1 MRVSRIHV
9 PLALAEGQELELTD
23 ERAHYLLD
31 VLRLRSGEPLTVFNG
46 VGGEYAATVLS
57 ADRKRVRIRVGDYRV
72 VWRESRLHVHL
83 GLGISRGERMDL
95 AIQKSVELGVAI
107 ITPIEAGRSVVKLDA
122 VRRVARRAHWQKIAR
137 SAAEQ
142 CHRTSVPE
150 VAEPVSLD
158 AWLAAGDG
166 LRVMLDPAA
175 SEKIR
180 ELPDPDGSLKLLS
193 GPEGGFSA
201 DERARALE
209 SGYRAI
215 RLGPRVLRTETAA
228 LAALAAAQ
236 LLWGDLGD

>member
-1 MRVSRIHV
+1 MRVSRIHL
-9 PLALAEGQELELTD
+9 PLALAEGQELDLTD

-31 VLRLRSGEPLTVFNG
+31 VLRLRAGDPLTVFNG
-46 VGGEYAATVLS
+46 EGGEYGATVLS
-57 ADRKRVRIRVGDYRV
+57 AERKRVRIRVGGYRV
-72 VWRESRLHVHL
+72 AQRESRLYVHM

-107 ITPIEAGRSVVKLDA
+107 ITPIESGRSVVKLDA
-122 VRRVARRAHWQKIAR
+122 QRRVVRRAHWQKIAR

-142 CHRTSVPE
+142 CHRTCVPE
-150 VAEPVSLD
+150 VAEPLSLD

-180 ELPDPDGSLKLLS
+180 ELPDPEGSLTLLS

-228 LAALAAAQ
+228 IAALTAVQ